1 MSPIAARLVSVLG
14 ALALW
19 AAPAEAA
26 PKAELWPRWTAHDA
40 AATAAIDHRAWDAWL
55 ARYLVRDPDGI
66 NRVGYGAVTA
76 DDRATLDRY
85 VAALA
90 AERIGV
96 YARPEQ
102 MTYWINLYNAL
113 TVQVVLARFPVASIM
128 DIKISPGLF
137 TPGPWGKK
145 LVAVESEM
153 LSLDDIEH
161 RILRPIWRD
170 PRIHYVVNC
179 ASIGCPNL
187 APRAYTAA
195 RLEAMLDEA
204 ARDYVNHPRGAAI
217 VDGKLM
223 LSRIYDWYRDDFG
236 TSDAGVIQHLAR
248 YAGDDLASKLRG
260 FNRISDYRYDW
271 GLNVAR

>member
-1 MSPIAARLVSVLG
+1 MNAIAARLAWPLT

-19 AAPAEAA
+19 AAPAQAA

-40 AATAAIDHRAWDAWL
+40 AATTAIDHRAWDAWL
-55 ARYLVRDPDGI
+55 ARYLVRDADGV
-66 NRVGYGAVTA
+66 NRVGYGTVSA
-76 DDRATLDRY
+76 DDRAVLDRY

-90 AERIGV
+90 AERIGG

-102 MTYWINLYNAL
+102 MAYWINLYNAL

-137 TPGPWGKK
+137 AAGPWGKK
-145 LVAVESEM
+145 LVAVEGEM

-217 VDGKLM
+217 VEGKLV

-236 TSDAGVIQHLAR
+236 TTDAAVIQHLAG
-248 YAGDDLASKLRG
+248 YASGGLAAKLRG

>member
-1 MSPIAARLVSVLG
+1 MNAIAARLAWTLT

-19 AAPAEAA
+19 AAPAQAS

-40 AATAAIDHRAWDAWL
+40 AATTAIDHRAWDAWL
-55 ARYLVRDPDGI
+55 ARYLVRDADGV
-66 NRVGYGAVTA
+66 NRVGYGTVSA
-76 DDRATLDRY
+76 DDRAVLDRY

-90 AERIGV
+90 AERIGG

-102 MTYWINLYNAL
+102 MAYWINLYNAL
-113 TVQVVLARFPVASIM
+113 TVQVVLVRFPVASIM

-137 TPGPWGKK
+137 AAGPWGKK
-145 LVAVESEM
+145 LVAVEGEM

-217 VDGKLM
+217 VEGKLV

-236 TSDAGVIQHLAR
+236 TTDAAVIQHLAG
-248 YAGDDLASKLRG
+248 YASGGLAAKLRS
-260 FNRISDYRYDW
+260 FKRISDYRYDW

>member
-1 MSPIAARLVSVLG
+1 MSPIVARLVSVLV

-19 AAPAEAA
+19 AAPAQAA

-55 ARYLVRDPDGI
+55 ARYLARDADGI

-85 VAALA
+85 IAALA
-90 AERIGV
+90 AERIGG

-102 MTYWINLYNAL
+102 MAYWINLYNAL

-137 TPGPWGKK
+137 APGPWGKK
-145 LVAVESEM
+145 LVAVENEM

-204 ARDYVNHPRGAAI
+204 ARDYVNHPRAAAI
-217 VDGKLM
+217 VEGKLV

-236 TSDAGVIQHLAR
+236 TSDAGVIQHLAH
-248 YAGDDLASKLRG
+248 YAGKELAAKLRG